1 MITNVSATGDNVMWV
16 EKAEQRVQ
24 RWRTKIKFLVNWRY
38 ECANERWW
46 CFELTLAEQMIQ
58 SGMGLMTCCSGAD
71 ISKADRKRPRENNT
85 HHPWEKKTLN
95 VAGGDFGEGG
105 VGTDMAEKTREISR
119 KLGKRDSI
127 KTKTTGKM
135 TMQRE
140 KRGES
145 NLSNV
150 RNTPFL

>member
-1 MITNVSATGDNVMWV
+1 M
-16 EKAEQRVQ
+16 
-24 RWRTKIKFLVNWRY
+24 
-38 ECANERWW
+38 
-46 CFELTLAEQMIQ
+46 
-58 SGMGLMTCCSGAD
+58 
-71 ISKADRKRPRENNT
+71 RKNNN
-85 HHPWEKKTLN
+85 LN

-119 KLGKRDSI
+119 KLGELDSI

-135 TMQRE
+135 TVQRE